1 MKILRYILTII
12 IPALILLGCKE
23 TTYPD
28 CDAEKLPV
36 KPTGISIPYINK
48 VRTLPD
54 GSLLVPIKTE
64 DSLIVVAKIN
74 SDGAASFSDTIKNVF
89 SDDLVVSPS
98 GECLI
103 FESRSSKGI
112 FGVAKLDASGK
123 LVLAEDI
130 ETNDNRAIIT
140 LLSDGNI
147 AYFNGLFSSGGDAN
161 PFKMSIVGNNFKY
174 TVNPAATP
182 YNIVDAFD
190 DILVA
195 YGQYSS
201 VSDYLIFRPDGVA
214 SGSGAFDCG
223 VIDNVRY
230 IGGYLY
236 FLLYA
241 TDFDLDDGSITHS
254 YYMAKTDI
262 AGNPL
267 FCEKIDAEEVNGN
280 FTVHDGKLITTG
292 TVITDEEQDI
302 RTGAVLVIDDQSGKL
317 SATIPVEY
325 LGCSVMPIYV
335 TPYDDGGYCV
345 YAVRREHYDAP
356 ANGKGTSNKMD
367 GMLYIYRVDYL
378 EELTINN
385 NNN

>member
-1 MKILRYILTII
+1 MKILRYILIII

-64 DSLIVVAKIN
+64 DSVIVVAKIN
-74 SDGAASFSDTIKNVF
+74 SDGVASFSDTIKNVL

-98 GECLI
+98 GECLVC
-103 FESRSSKGI
+103 EKRTKGI
-112 FGVAKLDASGK
+112 VGVAKLDASGK

-130 ETNDNRAIIT
+130 ETNDGSAIIT

-147 AYFNGLFSSGGDAN
+147 AYFNGLFSSGGDEN

-174 TVNPAATP
+174 TVNPTTTP
-182 YNIVDAFD
+182 YNVVEAFN

-195 YGQYSS
+195 YGQYYYE
-201 VSDYLIFRPDGVA
+201 SDYLIFRPDGIA
-214 SGSGAFDCG
+214 TGSGAFDCG

-236 FLLYA
+236 FLLCE
-241 TDFDLDDGSITHS
+241 TDFDFDDGSITYS
-254 YYMAKTDI
+254 YYIAKMDI
-262 AGNPL
+262 SGNQL
-267 FCEKIDAEEVNGN
+267 FCEKIDAEEVNSN

-356 ANGKGTSNKMD
+356 ANGKGSSTKVD

-378 EELTINN
+378 EELTININ
-385 NNN
+385 NK

>member
-1 MKILRYILTII
+1 MKILRYILIII

-36 KPTGISIPYINK
+36 KPTGISIPDINK

-74 SDGAASFSDTIKNVF
+74 SDGVASFSDTIKNVF

-98 GECLI
+98 GECLV
-103 FESRSSKGI
+103 FEKRTKGI
-112 FGVAKLDASGK
+112 VGIAKLDASGK

-147 AYFNGLFSSGGDAN
+147 AYFNGYNPYNIDDVDP

-174 TVNPAATP
+174 TVNSSASYDVVA
-182 YNIVDAFD
+182 AFD

-195 YGQYSS
+195 YGKETTH
-201 VSDYLIFRPDGVA
+201 DYLIFRPDGIA
-214 SGSGAFDCG
+214 TGSGTFDG
-223 VIDNVRY
+223 AITNVRY

-236 FLLYA
+236 FLLYVS
-241 TDFDLDDGSITHS
+241 DFNLDDGSIIED
-254 YYMAKTDI
+254 YYIAKMDI
-262 AGNPL
+262 SGNQL
-267 FCEKIDAEEVNGN
+267 FCEKIDAKEVNSN

-356 ANGKGTSNKMD
+356 ANGKGSSTKEG
-367 GMLYIYRVDYL
+367 GMLYIYRAEQL
-378 EELTINN
+378 IELNINK
-385 NNN
+385 